1 MININGTPVKT
12 PQRCAI
18 GITEIS
24 SGEIRNALGDALID
38 RVAVKRRLDLE
49 WGALSNA
56 ECSAILSAVKPIF
69 FRVEYP
75 DPEEGI
81 DKTIVCHVT
90 DRESPMLMYQG
101 GVPYWEGL
109 RMTLLER

>member
-12 PQRCAI
+12 PQVCTI
-18 GITEIS
+18 GIEEIS
-24 SGEIRNALGDALID
+24 SGEVRNALGDALID
-38 RVAVKRRLDLE
+38 RVAVKRRLDME

-56 ECSAILSAVKPIF
+56 ECSAILSAVKSIF

-75 DPEEGI
+75 DPEDGVEKLI
-81 DKTIVCHVT
+81 ICHVT
-90 DRESPMLMYQG
+90 DRESPMLRYTN

-109 RMTLLER
+109 RMTLMER

>member
-1 MININGTPVKT
+1 MISINGTPVKT
-12 PQRCAI
+12 PQRCSV
-18 GITEIS
+18 GLDEIT
-24 SGEIRNALGDALID
+24 SGDVRNALGDMLID
-38 RVAVKRRLDLE
+38 RVAVKRRIEVE

-56 ECSAILSAVKPIF
+56 ECSAILTAVKAIF

-81 DKTIVCHVT
+81 DKTIVCSVAN
-90 DRESPMLMYQG
+90 RVSPMYVYTN

-109 RMTLLER
+109 SMTLLER